1 MKGITL
7 NKAQKKAI
15 SDMFRNLGRMLFAV
29 GIFSLVLDDSRVY
42 EKVIVTV
49 IGVIIWIFGILTV
62 QEKQTI
68 DKLK

>member
-1 MKGITL
+1 
-7 NKAQKKAI
+7 
-15 SDMFRNLGRMLFAV
+15 MFRNLGRMLFAV